1 VLFEGLREGELVR
14 ASVEALRGRNLLVL
28 TDVVDQHAAGDNN
41 FRNDWMPDSADYG
54 GGRAEFVHLNYPG
67 D

>member
-1 VLFEGLREGELVR
+1 MYVGQQYIPNSKGE
-14 ASVEALRGRNLLVL
+14 LVL

>member
-1 VLFEGLREGELVR
+1 MP
-14 ASVEALRGRNLLVL
+14 
-28 TDVVDQHAAGDNN
+28 TGDNN

-54 GGRAEFVHLNYPG
+54 GGQAEFVHLNYPG